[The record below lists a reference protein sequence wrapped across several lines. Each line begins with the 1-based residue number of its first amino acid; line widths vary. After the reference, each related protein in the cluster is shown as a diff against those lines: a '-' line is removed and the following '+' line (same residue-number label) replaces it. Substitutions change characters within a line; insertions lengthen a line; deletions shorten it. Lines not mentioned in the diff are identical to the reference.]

1 MTTLGPLSPTDQ
13 NREPNPLPLSTRLR
27 DLAERLGVEPDY
39 IDGRQEVHHATRE
52 TLSAVLRALDPTLP
66 FEAVF
71 QDDAVES
78 TYESS
83 PGVVEPVLV
92 HNVQSGR
99 EFEFQMTIPVS
110 DSVSDFPLLQARL
123 RDEQGRTHTIP
134 AHKDSLDKPLDLS
147 VIAGVAYGR
156 WTVRLP
162 VKPKMGY
169 YDLSLQVMLGDR
181 SYEGHSFV
189 IAAPRRCYEPS
200 SRRKR
205 WGVGLQLYSLRSRKN
220 WGVGDLGDL
229 RRIVKTA
236 GEDWKADTIGV
247 QPLHAQVPGLASPY
261 SPSSRL
267 YWNPLYLDMERVEE
281 FRRSP
286 LLKRQCRSKSF
297 QQRLQRLRESALVEY
312 EQVLALKLSVLESLF
327 RRFRQIHLQKSMT
340 RRGQAFMRF
349 VEDGGSALRRFCTF
363 QALQEHF
370 GTSVWRNWPAA
381 YQHPANSSVQDF
393 QKKNSTRIRFHAYL
407 QWLCEL
413 QLAELNAVAQ
423 KASLPLGL
431 YQDLPVGIHPDGAD
445 AWTFQEQLATDI
457 SVGAPPDDFNLLGQ
471 CWGLLSP
478 NPHSL
483 RTHRYQFFI
492 QTLRQNMR
500 FARVLRIDH
509 ALGLFRMFWIPQG
522 KSGRDGIYVR
532 TFVDEILAILA
543 LESVRNQVMVVGEDL
558 GTVTPVIRH
567 KLESAGLLSYRL
579 LFFERQDN
587 GAFEVLSRFPEQA
600 LVAVTTHDL
609 PTLRGYWAGRDI
621 TVKEEANLYPPSHD
635 TGIDRAERGRDRS
648 RLWQALDREGL
659 APDVQMP
666 DTLSDDEV
674 ALFYRYLAKAPSR
687 LLIVQ
692 VEDLLGEVETPN
704 LPGASDAAYPSWRI
718 KLHRPLE
725 SWLKDPEV
733 MRFAQKVGRARR
745 ESSGNSRLRKRGKR

>member
-1 MTTLGPLSPTDQ
+1 MPTPGPPSSSNQ
-13 NREPNPLPLSTRLR
+13 NREPNSLPLSARLR

-39 IDGRQEVHHATRE
+39 IDGRQEVHHASRE

-66 FEAVF
+66 FETVF

-78 TYESS
+78 AYESS

-92 HNVQSGR
+92 YDVQSGR
-99 EFEFQMTIPVS
+99 ELEFQMTIPVS
-110 DSVSDFPLLQARL
+110 GSDFPSLQARL
-123 RDEQGRTHTIP
+123 LDEQGRTHVIP
-134 AHKDSLDKPLDLS
+134 APMDSLEKPLDVS
-147 VIAGVAYGR
+147 IFAGVAYGR

-169 YDLSLQVMLGDR
+169 YDFSLQVMVGDQR
-181 SYEGHSFV
+181 YEGHSFV

-267 YWNPLYLDMERVEE
+267 FWNPLYLDMERVEE

-286 LLKRQCRSKSF
+286 LLTRRCRSKAF
-297 QQRLQRLRESALVEY
+297 QQKLQRLRESSLVEY
-312 EQVLALKLSVLESLF
+312 EQVLALKFAVLETLF
-327 RRFRQIHLQKSMT
+327 RRFRQVHLRKSMT
-340 RRGQAFMRF
+340 PRGHAFIRF
-349 VEDGGSALRRFCTF
+349 VAEGGGSLRRFCTF
-363 QALQEHF
+363 QVLQEHF

-393 QKKNSTRIRFHAYL
+393 QKENSHRIRFHAYV

-413 QLAELNAVAQ
+413 QLSELNAVAK
-423 KASLPLGL
+423 KASLSLGL

-445 AWTFQEQLATDI
+445 AWSFQEQLANDI

-492 QTLRQNMR
+492 HTLRQNMR

-509 ALGLFRMFWIPQG
+509 ALGLFRMFWIPHG
-522 KSGRDGIYVR
+522 KTGRDGIYVR
-532 TFVDEILAILA
+532 TFVDEFWLWKVSAI
-543 LESVRNQVMVVGEDL
+543 R
-558 GTVTPVIRH
+558 
-567 KLESAGLLSYRL
+567 
-579 LFFERQDN
+579 
-587 GAFEVLSRFPEQA
+587 
-600 LVAVTTHDL
+600 
-609 PTLRGYWAGRDI
+609 
-621 TVKEEANLYPPSHD
+621 
-635 TGIDRAERGRDRS
+635 
-648 RLWQALDREGL
+648 
-659 APDVQMP
+659 
-666 DTLSDDEV
+666 
-674 ALFYRYLAKAPSR
+674 
-687 LLIVQ
+687 
-692 VEDLLGEVETPN
+692 
-704 LPGASDAAYPSWRI
+704 
-718 KLHRPLE
+718 
-725 SWLKDPEV
+725 
-733 MRFAQKVGRARR
+733 
-745 ESSGNSRLRKRGKR
+745 

>member
-1 MTTLGPLSPTDQ
+1 MPAPGPLFPGNQ
-13 NREPNPLPLSTRLR
+13 NREPNSLPLSARLR

-39 IDGRQEVHHATRE
+39 IDGRQEVHHASRE

-66 FEAVF
+66 FETVF
-71 QDDAVES
+71 QDDAVAS
-78 TYESS
+78 AYEVS
-83 PGVVEPVLV
+83 PAVVEPVLV
-92 HNVQSGR
+92 YDVQAGR
-99 EFEFQMTIPVS
+99 ELEFRMTIPVS
-110 DSVSDFPLLQARL
+110 DFVSEFPSLQARL
-123 RDEQGRTHTIP
+123 LDEQGRTQVIP
-134 AHKDSLDKPLDLS
+134 AHRDSLGKPLDVS
-147 VIAGVAYGR
+147 VIGGVAYGR
-156 WTVRLP
+156 WTVRLA

-169 YDLSLQVMLGDR
+169 YDLSLQITLGDR
-181 SYEGHSFV
+181 RIEGHSFV

-267 YWNPLYLDMERVEE
+267 FWNPLYLDIERVDE
-281 FRRSP
+281 FHRSP
-286 LLKRQCRSKSF
+286 LMKRRYRSQSF
-297 QQRLQRLRESALVEY
+297 QQRVQRLREGSLVEY
-312 EQVLALKLSVLESLF
+312 EQVLALKSSTLEILF
-327 RRFRQIHLQKSMT
+327 RRFQHVHLRKSMT

-349 VEDGGSALRRFCTF
+349 VEEGGSSLRRFCTF

-370 GTSVWRNWPAA
+370 GTPVWRNWPAA

-393 QKKNSTRIRFHAYL
+393 QKTYKTRIRFHAYV

-413 QLAELNAVAQ
+413 QLSELNAVAK
-423 KASLPLGL
+423 KASLSLGL

-445 AWTFQEQLATDI
+445 AWTFQEQLAPDI

-509 ALGLFRMFWIPQG
+509 ALGLFRMFWIPHG
-522 KSGRDGIYVR
+522 KTGRDGIYVR

-579 LFFERQDN
+579 LFFERQRN
-587 GAFEVLSRFPEQA
+587 GAFEVLSGFPEQA

-609 PTLRGYWAGRDI
+609 PTLRGYWTGRDI
-621 TVKEEANLYPPSHD
+621 TVKEKANLYPPGHD
-635 TGIDRAERGRDRS
+635 TGIDRAERGQDRS

-659 APDVQMP
+659 APDGPLP
-666 DTLSDDEV
+666 DLLSDDEV

-692 VEDLLGEVETPN
+692 VEDLLGEMETPN

-718 KLHRPLE
+718 KLHRLLE
-725 SWLKDPEV
+725 SWLKDPHV
-733 MRFAQKVGRARR
+733 MRFAQMVGRARR
-745 ESSGNSRLRKRGKR
+745 ESSGNPRIRRAGK